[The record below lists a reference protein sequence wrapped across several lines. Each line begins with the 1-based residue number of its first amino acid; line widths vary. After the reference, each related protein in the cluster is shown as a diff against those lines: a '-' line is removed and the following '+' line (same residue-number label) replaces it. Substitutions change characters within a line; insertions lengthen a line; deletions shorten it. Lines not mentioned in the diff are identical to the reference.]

1 MNSYASQ
8 RREISVFFSDKNDK
22 PLLAV
27 VAAIF
32 AIGLIGWTKGA
43 PVVSPS
49 TEPAMTA
56 APSLPADYTAPP
68 LSGTIAERIPKD
80 KGVIDIVRDPTD
92 LPPPVGAR
100 GPRKI
105 KVNFTTIEVTGQLA
119 DGTTYRYWTFN
130 GKVPGP
136 FVRVRTG
143 DIVDVQLTNDANSM
157 MSHNVDFHAVQG
169 PGGGAKA
176 TEAGPGETRGFE
188 FRAEHPGLYVYHCAV
203 SMAAQHIAN
212 GMYGLILVEPAG
224 GLPKADH
231 EFYVMQSEI
240 YTEAAFGSKGSQ
252 TQSYEKLM
260 NETPDYYV
268 FNGAVG
274 ALSDRKPLHAKT
286 GDTVRIFFGDA
297 GPNKTSS
304 FHVVGAVFDR
314 VYNLGSFTS
323 PPVHDVQTV
332 SVPPGGATVADL
344 KVPVPGKFM
353 LVDHA
358 LSRVERGLGGVL
370 MVEGAPNPDLYRDF
384 DPQRSAMVMSH

>member
-1 MNSYASQ
+1 MP
-8 RREISVFFSDKNDK
+8 FHDKNDK

-32 AIGLIGWTKGA
+32 AIGLIGWTKNTA
-43 PVVSPS
+43 VVSPS
-49 TEPAMTA
+49 ADMALAPIQ
-56 APSLPADYTAPP
+56 APSRPADYTAPP
-68 LSGTIAERIPKD
+68 LSGIVAERIPKD
-80 KGVIDIVRDPTD
+80 KGVVDIVRDSTD
-92 LPPPVGAR
+92 LPPPVGER

-105 KVNFTTIEVTGQLA
+105 TVNLTTIEVTGRRA
-119 DGTTYRYWTFN
+119 DGSTYRYWTFN

-136 FVRVRTG
+136 FVRVRVD
-143 DIVDVQLTNDANSM
+143 DIVDVHLTNDGNSM

-224 GLPKADH
+224 GLPKVDH
-231 EFYVMQSEI
+231 EFYVMQGEI
-240 YTEAAFGSKGSQ
+240 YTEAAFGSKGMQ

-274 ALSDRKPLHAKT
+274 ALSTTKPLHAKT
-286 GDTVRIFFGDA
+286 GETVRIFFGDA

-304 FHVVGAVFDR
+304 FHAIGAVFDR
-314 VYNLGSFTS
+314 VYDLGSFTS
-323 PPVHDVQTV
+323 APVRDVQTV
-332 SVPPGGATVADL
+332 SVPPGGATVVDL
-344 KVPVPGKFM
+344 KLPVPGKFM

-358 LSRVERGLGGVL
+358 LSRVERGLAGMIIVNGQ
-370 MVEGAPNPDLYRDF
+370 PNPDLFRDF
-384 DPQRSAMVMSH
+384 DSVRSAMVMSH